1 MIDLRHLS
9 TFVAVA
15 EEGSFSRAADRLRI
29 AQSAVSRTIR
39 DLERDLGR
47 QLFDRSTHHVALT
60 QAGHATLDSA
70 RAALAAV
77 DTLRVTADD
86 AGDCI
91 RCPHDGQKNGLVEAF

>member
-1 MIDLRHLS
+1 MVDLRHLS

-15 EEGSFSRAADRLRI
+15 EEGSFSAAATRLRT

-39 DLERDLGR
+39 DLERSLGK

-70 RAALAAV
+70 RAALAAA
-77 DTLRVTADD
+77 DTVRLTANN

-91 RCPHDGQKNGLVEAF
+91 RCPHDGTKKL

>member
-1 MIDLRHLS
+1 MVDLRHLS

-15 EEGSFSRAADRLRI
+15 EEGSFSGAATRLRM

-39 DLERDLGR
+39 DLERDLGK

-70 RAALAAV
+70 RTALAAV
-77 DTLRVTADD
+77 DTVRLTAGD

-91 RCPHDGQKNGLVEAF
+91 RCPHDGAKKP